1 VPSCTASCT
10 LPDWHHR
17 TLAEALADT
26 VLQQDIEELRSALA
40 TLEVQLARGLTPHE
54 NLRDLQ
60 NAVDGLRS
68 SLWIVMQQHCDEG
81 KPALLSKMR
90 VRRAT
95 ETCAE
100 VLTDVEAGTV
110 TTETTGFAV
119 FHSTLRELADIL
131 TSRSP

>member
-1 VPSCTASCT
+1 M
-10 LPDWHHR
+10 
-17 TLAEALADT
+17 ADT
-26 VLQQDIEELRSALA
+26 LRQQDIAELRSALA
-40 TLEVQLARGLTPHE
+40 ALGAQLTRGLTPHE

-68 SLWIVMQQHCDEG
+68 SLWIVMQQHYDDE
-81 KPALLSKMR
+81 PALLSMMR

-110 TTETTGFAV
+110 TTETNGFAV
-119 FHSTLRELADIL
+119 FHATLRELAEL
-131 TSRSP
+131 LASRSP